1 MAESLYISKNV
12 VEDKIKEMKITSRT
26 YSYAKQL
33 NGKGRFGRVEIEIN
47 SIPSESKVVDNCQ
60 WKSLKESYSNYEGVE
75 IWKNSALE
83 AAKSIIEVMELKNI
97 EIKINDIVGSNA
109 DTVPSHIGA
118 ALIIGVFDLLEIPLN
133 KMEIGIIDDF
143 ISNNND
149 FEFIPN
155 YEELITTIAKK
166 A

>member
-1 MAESLYISKNV
+1 MLTQL
-12 VEDKIKEMKITSRT
+12 KIKTGSQT

-47 SIPSESKVVDNCQ
+47 PSQFESKVVDNCQ
-60 WKSLKESYSNYEGVE
+60 WKTLKESYPNYQGVE

-83 AAKSIIEVMELKNI
+83 AAKALIEILELRNI
-97 EIKINDIVGSNA
+97 EIKINDIVGVIV
-109 DTVPSHIGA
+109 DTFPSHIGA

-133 KMEIGIIDDF
+133 KMEVSIIDSF
-143 ISNNND
+143 ISENNE

-155 YEELITTIAKK
+155 YKDLIVRIAKK
-166 A
+166 T